1 MALTKL
7 MLRCLEMS
15 QNIKS
20 GALSD
25 TVQTNFSWQKK
36 KIIIMIIITWG
47 LKYVAMNDTDPR
59 WYKCMKAQK
68 SKFLKSSP
76 DDSYTNCLGST
87 GIKDPIV

>member
-1 MALTKL
+1 

-36 KIIIMIIITWG
+36 KKNLITLI
-47 LKYVAMNDTDPR
+47 LKHVAMNGTDPR
-59 WYKCMKAQK
+59 
-68 SKFLKSSP
+68 
-76 DDSYTNCLGST
+76 
-87 GIKDPIV
+87 